1 MIRNDLQQDMK
12 NLMRESNVSA
22 YRVSRNIQRSR
33 QYVYKTLSQ
42 PHQSISKGLVKII
55 EGLGYDIQIVF
66 IPRDIREH
74 SKAYFENYPQ
84 SIIKRMEK
92 QISQSED

>member
-12 NLMRESNVSA
+12 NLMKESNVSA
-22 YRVSRNIQRSR
+22 YRVSRNIERSR
-33 QYVYKTLSQ
+33 QYVYEALSK
-42 PHQSISKGLVKII
+42 PHQSISKGLVRII

-66 IPRDIREH
+66 VPRDVREH

-84 SIIKRMEK
+84 KKIIEMEK
-92 QISQSED
+92 KNLNS